1 MASAYHAIIHAS
13 SSNYKSRSTPRRVIW
28 REKKEEKVKSE
39 SSGRADER
47 TGGRAEERT
56 SGRADGGT
64 GGRADERTVDARHDE
79 ERMIQIHLSH

>member
-1 MASAYHAIIHAS
+1 M
-13 SSNYKSRSTPRRVIW
+13 
-28 REKKEEKVKSE
+28 KSE

-56 SGRADGGT
+56 SGRADGRT